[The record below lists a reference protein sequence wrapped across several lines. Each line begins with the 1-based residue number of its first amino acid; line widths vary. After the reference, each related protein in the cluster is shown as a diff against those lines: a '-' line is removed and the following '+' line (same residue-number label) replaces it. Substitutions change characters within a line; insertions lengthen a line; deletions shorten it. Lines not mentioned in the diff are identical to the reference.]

1 MDPES
6 SRNIVGN
13 YRLEGTLG
21 EGTFGKVKLGIHLPT
36 NQKVAIK
43 ILEKSKITGKDDI
56 ERSMREM
63 KILKSLN
70 HMNIIKIFEVII
82 LLNLDTRK

>member
-6 SRNIVGN
+6 SKNIVGN
-13 YRLEGTLG
+13 YRLECTLG
-21 EGTFGKVKLGIHLPT
+21 EGTFGKVKLGTHLPT

-56 ERSMREM
+56 ERTMREM

-70 HMNIIKIFEVII
+70 HMNIIKIFEVFIF
-82 LLNLDTRK
+82 